1 MGSGPKVQ
9 DEDVTRMTEN
19 AGLILGRI
27 DCFFKRN
34 WAISG
39 VFTLKIGRSFQEPP
53 QLKVTGVLPEA
64 LS

>member
-9 DEDVTRMTEN
+9 SEDVTRMTKN
-19 AGLILGRI
+19 ADLILGRT
-27 DCFFKRN
+27 DCFFKIN

-39 VFTLKIGRSFQEPP
+39 DFTLKIGRSFRSP
-53 QLKVTGVLPEA
+53 QIKVTGVMPEA